1 MRIAVRQSLVEDD
14 PLHSSTVTD
23 GAVLVEE
30 EGEEEG
36 EAGAPLP
43 PSMAAL
49 LSSDRCFARLARVY
63 PLQFIAGESLS

>member
-1 MRIAVRQSLVEDD
+1 MRIAVRESLVEDD

-30 EGEEEG
+30 EGEDEG

-49 LSSDRCFARLARVY
+49 LSSDR
-63 PLQFIAGESLS
+63 